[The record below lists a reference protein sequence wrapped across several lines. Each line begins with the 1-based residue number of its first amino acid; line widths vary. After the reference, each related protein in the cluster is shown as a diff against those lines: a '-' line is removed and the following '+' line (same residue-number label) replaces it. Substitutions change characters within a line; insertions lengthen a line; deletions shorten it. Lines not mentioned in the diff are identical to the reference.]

1 MLRRIAILPAM
12 LAMLGPVD
20 LTPRVPAAVLVARE
34 VPRPAEWLPQAPAQD
49 RGLPACVID
58 QCAPVVEIPG
68 MERMLPVRGR
78 KTALFISMLDR
89 LGIEPVTRTVRW
101 LASTGVRL
109 DVQPGGE
116 VQVYLRLRVPG
127 L

>member
-1 MLRRIAILPAM
+1 VIALLSAM
-12 LAMLGPVD
+12 LAMLGPGD
-20 LTPRVPAAVLVARE
+20 LSPRVPMAVLVARE
-34 VPRPAEWLPQAPAQD
+34 IPPSAAWLPRAPAPD
-49 RGLPACVID
+49 RSLPACVID

-68 MERMLPVRGR
+68 MDRMLPVRGR

-116 VQVYLRLRVPG
+116 VQVYLRLRIPG